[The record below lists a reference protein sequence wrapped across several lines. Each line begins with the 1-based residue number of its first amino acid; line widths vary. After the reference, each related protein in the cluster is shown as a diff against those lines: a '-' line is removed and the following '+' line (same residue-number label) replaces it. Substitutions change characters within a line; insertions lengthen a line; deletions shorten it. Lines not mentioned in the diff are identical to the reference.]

1 MSTQPEGSRGESAS
15 HRANNER
22 STAAESTGY
31 GPRHVP
37 GTAMHGRGLPPRFDG
52 DEARYH
58 IWEARF
64 SAYLKTIG
72 LKDAVLGSEL
82 AGEANAAEDEEI
94 CRKNELAYA
103 ELCGCLDDNTLT
115 LIVYEAPDDGKKSLA
130 ILRRHFESEEKPRIV
145 GLYTELTNVLMADG
159 EALADYLARVEKIVA
174 ALKRAKETLS
184 DALLIAMVLKGLT
197 DDYSPFSVHV
207 TQTKETLTFNEFKA
221 RLRSFECTLR
231 YCSRPRT
238 DEVMTANFRDSRPK
252 LKEKERKYL
261 NGECFICEKMG
272 HRAKDCRNKD
282 RKTQR
287 KVANKQNSNKVAITA
302 DAEQR
307 TFCVKERHESINKE
321 ETFVLRVSEWQPHE
335 TQQQGLLVDSGASAH
350 IITDENAFIR
360 FDETFQPK
368 NHVMQLADGTRITGS
383 VLKRWNAQFE
393 LTDCN
398 RKVARVKLTDA
409 LLIPGY
415 PQNIL
420 SVDAAASK
428 GARFNFEK
436 NNNKMVLPDGTMCK
450 MKHEVMGHCNYDDLV
465 KLETVVNGMKIKG
478 KTNRPNQCEICLE
491 GKFTQSRNRQSD
503 VRAKEPLELVH
514 TDLGCPIA
522 PESFEGY
529 KYAIT
534 FTDDFSGAIYVY
546 FLRNK
551 NKAVEATKQ
560 FLADTAPYGK
570 VKRLRSDNGTEF
582 VSEEYQSLLRDN
594 AIKHERSA
602 PYSPHQNGTA
612 ERNWRTV
619 FEMVR
624 CMLIESGLPKELW
637 PYAARTAAVIR
648 NRCYCKRTG
657 ETPYF
662 LFTGKRPDLSK
673 MKKFGSE
680 CMVYEQNKK
689 KLDPKGK
696 KGIFVG
702 FDRHSPAYMVYFP
715 ETNKVQKHRLVHFI
729 GRIVTERQ
737 TQTDRDQPE
746 DHFIEWVTTPSQTSQ
761 SLTEETKQTDT
772 EIKRDSELESDTDP
786 TTDAQTIRTTGRVRK
801 KPKYLENYECA
812 AQSSELNIDYC
823 YRATVGLPQTYKE
836 AVTSPV
842 ANRWKKDMRE
852 EMSTFRENNTFS
864 LVPLP
869 EGRRTVGGRWVYALK
884 EDDKGNETY
893 KARYVAKG
901 YSQVQGLDYSET
913 FSPTANLT
921 SLRVLIQLAAQHDLT
936 LNQMD
941 VKAAYLHA
949 PIDYEIYMD
958 QPEGFQVKSED
969 GVQFVCKLNKSI
981 YGLKQSGRNWNMMLH
996 EFVQSQADHCIYTK
1010 LSDKGKVILLV
1021 WVDDIVVAASNEM
1034 CLREVKEKL
1043 KSKFKMKDLGH
1054 LTHFIGIDFT
1064 QKDGSIKMNQS
1075 KYIKDILKRFGMAE
1089 CKTRATPSELKCDL
1103 TPDGEQTDQRK
1114 YREMLGSLN
1123 YIMTCT
1129 RPDISWIVSKLSQHM
1144 SDPREKHMTALKH
1157 VYRYLQG
1164 TVNYELSYEKC
1175 DNKLELMGYSDA
1187 DWANDILD
1195 RKSTTGY
1202 CFSLSQN
1209 VAVVS
1214 WKTRKQQTVSL
1225 STCEAEYVALAATIQ
1240 EALYLSQLL
1249 QGMDHTF
1256 EQTVRVF
1263 EDNQGTI
1270 RLAKNPVNR
1279 QRSKHVDIKYH
1290 FIRSNILQGKIVL
1303 VYCPTENMVA
1313 DVFTKSATRAKIE
1326 KFCSYMFGN

>member
-1 MSTQPEGSRGESAS
+1 
-15 HRANNER
+15 
-22 STAAESTGY
+22 
-31 GPRHVP
+31 
-37 GTAMHGRGLPPRFDG
+37 MHGRGLPPRFDG

-64 SAYLKTIG
+64 LAYLKTIG
-72 LKDAVLGSEL
+72 LKEAILGSEIA
-82 AGEANAAEDEEI
+82 AGANAQEAAEI
-94 CRKNELAYA
+94 GRKNELAYA
-103 ELCGCLDDNTLT
+103 EMCGCLDDKTLT
-115 LIVYEAPDDGKKSLA
+115 LILYESPDDGKKSLE

-145 GLYTELTNVLMADG
+145 GLYTELTNVLMANG
-159 EALADYLARVEKIVA
+159 EELADYLARVEKIVA
-174 ALKRAKETLS
+174 ALNRAKETLS
-184 DALLIAMVLKGLT
+184 DALLVAMVLKGLT
-197 DDYSPFSVHV
+197 DEYNPFSVHV
-207 TQTKETLTFNEFKA
+207 TQTREVLTFTEFKA

-231 YCSRPRT
+231 YRGRPRT
-238 DEVMTANFRDSRPK
+238 DEVMTANYKASKPK
-252 LKEKERKYL
+252 FKEEKKYF
-261 NGECFICEKMG
+261 NGECYICEKMG
-272 HRAKDCRNKD
+272 HKARDCRSKD
-282 RKTQR
+282 KKPQR
-287 KVANKQNSNKVAITA
+287 KVASAHNSNKVVTVT
-302 DAEQR
+302 DTGQGTR
-307 TFCVKERHESINKE
+307 RSKVRHKSTEEE
-321 ETFVLRVSEWQPHE
+321 ETFVLRVSEWKPQGME
-335 TQQQGLLVDSGASAH
+335 QQGLLVDSGASAH
-350 IITDENAFIR
+350 IMTEEGAFIR
-360 FDETFQPK
+360 FDETFRPK

-383 VLKRWNAQFE
+383 VQKKGDAQIE

-398 RKVARVKLTDA
+398 GKVVSVKLTDA

-420 SVDAAASK
+420 SVDAAVSK

-436 NNNKMVLPDGTMCK
+436 NNNKMILPDGTMCEMKVKDRLYYLDIITEKDVYSEDSCNVSYDLK
-450 MKHEVMGHCNYDDLV
+450 MWHEIMGHCNYGDIV
-465 KLETVVNGMKIKG
+465 KLETVVKGMKIKD
-478 KTNRPNQCEICLE
+478 KTCRPSQCETCLE
-491 GKFTQSRNRQSD
+491 GKFSQSRNRQSD

-514 TDLGCPIA
+514 TDLGGPIA
-522 PESFEGY
+522 PESCDGY

-534 FTDDFSGAIYVY
+534 FTDDFSGALYVY
-546 FLRNK
+546 FLRSK

-582 VSEEYQSLLRDN
+582 ISEEYQSLLRDN

-612 ERNWRTV
+612 ERNWRTL

-680 CMVYEQNKK
+680 CMVYEQLKK

-715 ETNKVQKHRLVHFI
+715 ETNKVQKHRLVHF
-729 GRIVTERQ
+729 VTKSMTESQ
-737 TQTDRDQPE
+737 TQTDMDKLE
-746 DHFIEWVTTPSQTSQ
+746 DYFVEWVTTPSQTSKTQ
-761 SLTEETKQTDT
+761 ADQTDQTDSGT
-772 EIKRDSELESDTDP
+772 EQDSDRSTHQTTDTD
-786 TTDAQTIRTTGRVRK
+786 TQTPRNNSRVRK
-801 KPKYLENYECA
+801 KPKYLEDYECA
-812 AQSSELNIDYC
+812 VQSSELTIDYC
-823 YRATVGLPQTYKE
+823 YRATVGVPQTFKE
-836 AVTSPV
+836 AMASPISEKWKKAMKEEVTSLQ
-842 ANRWKKDMRE
+842 
-852 EMSTFRENNTFS
+852 ENNTFS

-869 EGRRTVGGRWVYALK
+869 EGRQTVGGRWVFALK
-884 EDDKGNETY
+884 EDEKGNETY

-901 YSQVQGLDYSET
+901 YSQVEGLDYSET

-921 SLRVLIQLAAQHDLT
+921 SLRVLMQLAAQHDLT

-949 PIDYEIYMD
+949 PIDCEIYME
-958 QPEGFQVKSED
+958 QPEGFQVKPKN
-969 GVQFVCKLNKSI
+969 GGQLVCKLNKSI

-996 EFVQSQADHCIYTK
+996 DFLTKNEFVQSQADHCIYTK
-1010 LSDKGKVILLV
+1010 LSDKEKVILLV

-1064 QKDGSIKMNQS
+1064 QKEGTVKMNQS
-1075 KYIKDILKRFGMAE
+1075 RYIKKILERSGMAE
-1089 CKTRATPSELKCDL
+1089 CKARATPSEIKCDL
-1103 TPDGEQTDQRK
+1103 SPEGEKTDQRK
-1114 YREMLGSLN
+1114 YREMLGSLI

-1129 RPDISWIVSKLSQHM
+1129 RPDISWIVSRLSQYM
-1144 SDPREKHMTALKH
+1144 SDPRDKHMTALKH

-1164 TVNYELSYEKC
+1164 TKDYELCYSQC
-1175 DNKLELMGYSDA
+1175 TTKLELSGYSDA
-1187 DWANDILD
+1187 DWANDIED

-1202 CFSLSQN
+1202 CFSLSQDG
-1209 VAVVS
+1209 AIVS
-1214 WKTRKQQTVSL
+1214 WKTKKQQTVAL

-1240 EALYLSQLL
+1240 EALYLTQLL
-1249 QGMDHTF
+1249 KDMDHGF
-1256 EQTVRVF
+1256 VRTAKVF

-1270 RLAKNPVNR
+1270 CLAKNPVNR

-1290 FIRSNILQGKIVL
+1290 FIRSNVLQGKIVL
-1303 VYCPTENMVA
+1303 VYCPTDNMVA
-1313 DVFTKSATRAKIE
+1313 DVFTKSATRSKME
-1326 KFCSYMFGN
+1326 KFKRNIFGN